1 MTVFR
6 RNSPLWR
13 GPLRAGLSMGC
24 ALALASVH
32 AQALDALGAANPAHP
47 VQPAPW
53 VLPPGASADT
63 PALPADLAAAR
74 AIWQR
79 VNQRVAE
86 FPRGHIDLLRWE
98 AATPEAAAPAAE
110 PPATLLTRP
119 EALRLSLRHRP
130 ELFTHAD
137 MNPLKLAQVKVGY
150 ATHVRALERAWIEA
164 IATRQRERLLA
175 ELLEATRTGSEL
187 GRRMVVAGNWSQA
200 RQAREQLIEANAWQ
214 ALVEARGASLAAQ
227 EQLAQQLG
235 LWEAQAVARLGERLP
250 SQMPALPE
258 QASPGAGLT
267 PDTLE
272 AAVLR
277 SHPALAQARVFT
289 QRDVAA
295 LAPSR
300 LSAWDAAVNA
310 ALDALP
316 NASRPDSAPPHID
329 NLSLLRDASLE
340 RAVHAQAAL
349 LSLAAERRAMA
360 RQAWAALQS
369 RHAIALHAQNVL
381 VPLHTTLAQET
392 QLRYNGMLQ
401 STWDLLASARERL
414 NALDSA
420 LQAQRSYWLA
430 QADWRALLAGAS
442 YAAADNAASVTAAA
456 PTAGH

>member
-1 MTVFR
+1 
-6 RNSPLWR
+6 
-13 GPLRAGLSMGC
+13 MGC
-24 ALALASVH
+24 ALVLASAH
-32 AQALDALGAANPAHP
+32 AQAPDALGAANPAHP

-86 FPRGHIDLLRWE
+86 FPRGHADLLRWE
-98 AATPEAAAPAAE
+98 AGTPEAATAPAA
-110 PPATLLTRP
+110 PALTWR

-137 MNPLKLAQVKVGY
+137 MNPLTLAQVKVAY
-150 ATHVRALERAWIEA
+150 ATHVRELQRAWID
-164 IATRQRERLLA
+164 ATAARQRERLLA
-175 ELLEATRTGSEL
+175 ELLDATRTGSEL

-214 ALVEARGASLAAQ
+214 ALVDARSASQAAQ
-227 EQLAQQLG
+227 EHLARLLG
-235 LWEAQAVARLGERLP
+235 IWEAQAVAQLGERLP
-250 SQMPALPE
+250 QQLPALPE
-258 QASPGAGLT
+258 QASPGTGLT
-267 PDTLE
+267 PATLE

-277 SHPALAQARVFT
+277 SHPTLAQSRLLT
-289 QRDVAA
+289 QRDMSAI
-295 LAPSR
+295 APSQ
-300 LSAWDAAVNA
+300 LDAWNAAVNA
-310 ALDALP
+310 ALDAQP
-316 NASRPDSAPPHID
+316 NATRADSEPPHID
-329 NLSLLRDASLE
+329 NLSLLRDGSLE

-349 LSLAAERRAMA
+349 LALAAERRAMA

-369 RHAIALHAQNVL
+369 RHALALHAQNVV
-381 VPLHTTLAQET
+381 VPLQTTLAQET

-401 STWDLLASARERL
+401 STWELLASARERL
-414 NALDSA
+414 GALDAA

-430 QADWRALLAGAS
+430 QADWQALLAGAGH
-442 YAAADNAASVTAAA
+442 AAADNAASVTTAA

>member
-24 ALALASVH
+24 ALALASAQ

-47 VQPAPW
+47 VHPAPW
-53 VLPPGASADT
+53 VLPPGASANT

-110 PPATLLTRP
+110 PPATLLTWP

-137 MNPLKLAQVKVGY
+137 MNPLKLAQVKVDY
-150 ATHVRALERAWIEA
+150 ATHVRALDRAWIEA

-214 ALVEARGASLAAQ
+214 ALVEARGAALAAQ

-250 SQMPALPE
+250 PQLPALPE

-289 QRDVAA
+289 QRDVAV

-430 QADWRALLAGAS
+430 QADWQALLAGAS